1 MGMGLKT
8 ETWMATTSKVSR
20 HGHRRRDGRL
30 KSTAIG
36 FAAGVGTHVL
46 MEVQRRVEM
55 GSSMT

>member
-1 MGMGLKT
+1 MVT
-8 ETWMATTSKVSR
+8 AAVTVAT
-20 HGHRRRDGRL
+20 